1 MSSYQ
6 HPASNSGN
14 LSKGDSGIRQQRQQQ
29 IHTPASMTL
38 APSNT
43 NSNKALTAA
52 ATMSPLHIGLVEG
65 LTEQQTAEMVEL
77 LTPFLSPAS
86 TPALN
91 SHMLRRPDEPRA
103 FSPLTSP
110 ALIPHAA
117 MNSGPFSPTLFGGG
131 SAAEQYRAQQQQMA
145 YQQQQ
150 SSTDF
155 VSMPPPSPSITAEHI
170 MRRQQQQQQMMMQQ
184 HSPSFPS
191 VSAATLS
198 PYLPAGM
205 GGGGGIGR
213 RRGSTS
219 TGTASGPVVAQASSS
234 HSLGSSQYHP
244 YRGSAQQQQRQPNGG
259 SIMRSPLPNSHQA
272 NQSQL
277 VYTPSLLSRGA
288 GAADADDFFLDS
300 LPTSATS
307 PRIAGGQ
314 TQQARN
320 RTLHQLNASPSFAS
334 SIFGN
339 GSVPPAP
346 QRSVSLNSAALA
358 MLSSNGM
365 EAMQTDDDPMIT
377 AEQFNSWIED
387 SSRPPATAPIAL
399 RDQQQS
405 ATPAS
410 LMNLPLSAHHLPH
423 SVNGEIVSS
432 EGSSQSP
439 ATASAIVSAFGRQQ
453 IGTAGPSPA
462 AGPMNPIGTMSASL
476 LQFVTQSAP
485 MTEFVHPPLPPP
497 LHIGPSESVLGGR
510 RSASAEDNS
519 AQPAPESNGRRTR
532 RKSVTAGAKPVAA
545 AKNPRAK
552 RESGTLSS
560 AAGRR
565 RSRTSLLSPRQTPLV
580 PSTLKNVSSPGFS
593 PHSMASPGL
602 APLTPATLA
611 PRRIASSQATPNMG
625 PMTSGSVTPQMRPR
639 AVIAA
644 TSTTNIVGL
653 EADIVTRLATKSNY
667 QNIMEGNSEFLGLKY
682 KTEFKSGLERRR
694 TNHKQAE
701 QKRRDSLKTCFQ
713 ALKNRLPDLDPKL
726 VSKIYLLN
734 RANAFIDSLTR
745 MNDLLVAAA
754 TEQGI
759 DVAAIAAQAQA
770 ADPGASY
777 DDEDDMSND
786 DDEDND
792 MDVTK

>member
-1 MSSYQ
+1 
-6 HPASNSGN
+6 
-14 LSKGDSGIRQQRQQQ
+14 
-29 IHTPASMTL
+29 
-38 APSNT
+38 
-43 NSNKALTAA
+43 
-52 ATMSPLHIGLVEG
+52 MSPLHIGLVEG

-86 TPALN
+86 TPAFN
-91 SHMLRRPDEPRA
+91 AHMLRRPDESRA

-110 ALIPHAA
+110 ALMPQAMQAA
-117 MNSGPFSPTLFGGG
+117 INSGPFSPTSFVGG
-131 SAAEQYRAQQQQMA
+131 SAAEQYRAQHML

-150 SSTDF
+150 QPTDF

-170 MRRQQQQQQMMMQQ
+170 MRRQQQQMMMQQQQQQ

-191 VSAATLS
+191 VSAAALS
-198 PYLPAGM
+198 PYLPASM
-205 GGGGGIGR
+205 GGAGGGSRIGR

-219 TGTASGPVVAQASSS
+219 TGTASGPAAQASSP
-234 HSLGSSQYHP
+234 HSLGSPQYHP
-244 YRGSAQQQQRQPNGG
+244 YRGSAQQQQQQRPPNGG
-259 SIMRSPLPNSHQA
+259 SAMRSPLANSHQA
-272 NQSQL
+272 GQL

-288 GAADADDFFLDS
+288 AAADGDEFFLDS
-300 LPTSATS
+300 LPTSAAS

-314 TQQARN
+314 QQTPRN
-320 RTLHQLNASPSFAS
+320 RTLHQLNASPHFAS

-339 GSVPPAP
+339 APPAP

-358 MLSSNGM
+358 MLSSNSHGAD
-365 EAMQTDDDPMIT
+365 AMQAGAEPMLT
-377 AEQFNSWIED
+377 AEQFNSWLEG
-387 SSRPPATAPIAL
+387 SSSQPPATAPPAAL
-399 RDQQQS
+399 REQQQQS

-423 SVNGEIVSS
+423 SGNGEIVSS
-432 EGSSQSP
+432 EGSSSQSP
-439 ATASAIVSAFGRQQ
+439 ATAAAIVSAFGRQQ
-453 IGTAGPSPA
+453 IAGPSPA
-462 AGPMNPIGTMSASL
+462 ASTMSASL
-476 LQFVTQSAP
+476 LHFVTQSAP

-510 RSASAEDNS
+510 RSASAEDS
-519 AQPAPESNGRRTR
+519 AAHPAPEDRGRRTR
-532 RKSVTAGAKPVAA
+532 RKSGAGGAKPA

-552 RESGTLSS
+552 RDTGASSLSS

-611 PRRIASSQATPNMG
+611 PRRIASSQATPSMG
-625 PMTSGSVTPQMRPR
+625 PMHSGSVTPQMRPR

-653 EADIVTRLATKSNY
+653 EADVVTRLATKSNY

-713 ALKNRLPDLDPKL
+713 ALKSRLPDLDPKL

-745 MNDLLVAAA
+745 MNELLVAAA
-754 TEQGI
+754 SEQGI

-770 ADPGASY
+770 AADPGPCY
-777 DDEDDMSND
+777 DEEDMSND
-786 DDEDND
+786 DDDDND
-792 MDVTK
+792 MDFSN

>member
-1 MSSYQ
+1 
-6 HPASNSGN
+6 P
-14 LSKGDSGIRQQRQQQ
+14 
-29 IHTPASMTL
+29 
-38 APSNT
+38 
-43 NSNKALTAA
+43 
-52 ATMSPLHIGLVEG
+52 
-65 LTEQQTAEMVEL
+65 
-77 LTPFLSPAS
+77 
-86 TPALN
+86 
-91 SHMLRRPDEPRA
+91 
-103 FSPLTSP
+103 
-110 ALIPHAA
+110 
-117 MNSGPFSPTLFGGG
+117 
-131 SAAEQYRAQQQQMA
+131 
-145 YQQQQ
+145 
-150 SSTDF
+150 TDF

-170 MRRQQQQQQMMMQQ
+170 MRRQQQMMMQQ

-191 VSAATLS
+191 VSAAALS
-198 PYLPAGM
+198 PYLPASM
-205 GGGGGIGR
+205 GGAAGNGAGGGSRISR

-219 TGTASGPVVAQASSS
+219 TGTASGPAAQASGSY
-234 HSLGSSQYHP
+234 SLGSPQYHP
-244 YRGSAQQQQRQPNGG
+244 YRGSAQQQQQQQQRQPNGG
-259 SIMRSPLPNSHQA
+259 SIMRSPLTSSHQA
-272 NQSQL
+272 SQL
-277 VYTPSLLSRGA
+277 VYTPSLLSRS
-288 GAADADDFFLDS
+288 AATTDGDDFFLDS

-314 TQQARN
+314 QQPTQRN
-320 RTLHQLNASPSFAS
+320 RTLHQLNGSPHFAS
-334 SIFGN
+334 SIF
-339 GSVPPAP
+339 SSAPPAP

-358 MLSSNGM
+358 MLSSNSHGAD
-365 EAMQTDDDPMIT
+365 AMQTDDEPMLT
-377 AEQFNSWIED
+377 AEQFNSWLEGSN
-387 SSRPPATAPIAL
+387 SSSQPPTTAPVAL
-399 RDQQQS
+399 REQQQS

-453 IGTAGPSPA
+453 IAGPSPA
-462 AGPMNPIGTMSASL
+462 ASTMSASL

-510 RSASAEDNS
+510 RSTSAEDNN
-519 AQPAPESNGRRTR
+519 AQPVPEDRGRRAR
-532 RKSVTAGAKPVAA
+532 RKSVAGGAKPV

-552 RESGTLSS
+552 RDTGASSLSS

-565 RSRTSLLSPRQTPLV
+565 RSRTSLMSPRQTPLV

-593 PHSMASPGL
+593 PYSMASPVL

-611 PRRIASSQATPNMG
+611 PRRIASSQATPSMG
-625 PMTSGSVTPQMRPR
+625 PMRSGSVTPQMRPR

-653 EADIVTRLATKSNY
+653 EADVVTRLATKSNY

-745 MNDLLVAAA
+745 MNELLVAAA
-754 TEQGI
+754 SEQGI

-770 ADPGASY
+770 ADPGPCY
-777 DDEDDMSND
+777 DEEDMSND
-786 DDEDND
+786 DDDDND

>member
-1 MSSYQ
+1 
-6 HPASNSGN
+6 
-14 LSKGDSGIRQQRQQQ
+14 
-29 IHTPASMTL
+29 
-38 APSNT
+38 
-43 NSNKALTAA
+43 
-52 ATMSPLHIGLVEG
+52 
-65 LTEQQTAEMVEL
+65 
-77 LTPFLSPAS
+77 
-86 TPALN
+86 
-91 SHMLRRPDEPRA
+91 
-103 FSPLTSP
+103 
-110 ALIPHAA
+110 
-117 MNSGPFSPTLFGGG
+117 
-131 SAAEQYRAQQQQMA
+131 
-145 YQQQQ
+145 
-150 SSTDF
+150 
-155 VSMPPPSPSITAEHI
+155 
-170 MRRQQQQQQMMMQQ
+170 
-184 HSPSFPS
+184 
-191 VSAATLS
+191 
-198 PYLPAGM
+198 
-205 GGGGGIGR
+205 
-213 RRGSTS
+213 
-219 TGTASGPVVAQASSS
+219 
-234 HSLGSSQYHP
+234 
-244 YRGSAQQQQRQPNGG
+244 QQQRQPNGG

-272 NQSQL
+272 NQNQL

-399 RDQQQS
+399 RDQQQ
-405 ATPAS
+405 
-410 LMNLPLSAHHLPH
+410 
-423 SVNGEIVSS
+423 
-432 EGSSQSP
+432 
-439 ATASAIVSAFGRQQ
+439 
-453 IGTAGPSPA
+453 
-462 AGPMNPIGTMSASL
+462 
-476 LQFVTQSAP
+476 
-485 MTEFVHPPLPPP
+485 
-497 LHIGPSESVLGGR
+497 
-510 RSASAEDNS
+510 
-519 AQPAPESNGRRTR
+519 
-532 RKSVTAGAKPVAA
+532 
-545 AKNPRAK
+545 AK

-653 EADIVTRLATKSNY
+653 EADVVTRLATKSNY

-701 QKRRDSLKTCFQ
+701 QKRRDSLKT
-713 ALKNRLPDLDPKL
+713 
-726 VSKIYLLN
+726 
-734 RANAFIDSLTR
+734 
-745 MNDLLVAAA
+745 
-754 TEQGI
+754 
-759 DVAAIAAQAQA
+759 
-770 ADPGASY
+770 
-777 DDEDDMSND
+777 
-786 DDEDND
+786 
-792 MDVTK
+792 